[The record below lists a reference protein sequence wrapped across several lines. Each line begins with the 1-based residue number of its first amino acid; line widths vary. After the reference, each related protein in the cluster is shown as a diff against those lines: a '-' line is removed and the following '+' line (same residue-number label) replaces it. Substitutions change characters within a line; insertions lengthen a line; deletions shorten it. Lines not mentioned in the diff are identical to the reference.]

1 MTPGTEVVFK
11 VEATGVNLHFQWQ
24 KDHTYLYDGGRYYDT
39 DTDCLRIVE
48 VENNDKGRYR
58 CCVKND
64 KDKKFSDEILLT
76 VRELALNV
84 YV

>member
-24 KDHTYLYDGGRYYDT
+24 KDRTYLYDGGRYCDT

-58 CCVKND
+58 CCVEND